1 MKNQQAANVARS
13 AKAAALWESR
23 REEIVRMYH
32 SEGLSQTALAEHYG
46 VAQAAMCKALR
57 RMGIK
62 AKSRGRDGVENGRY
76 LHGMASTLY
85 RKKIEKRECSRCGS
99 KDQLLVHHK
108 NGNHLDNNKANLEV
122 LCSPCHTS
130 HHKTEYWAKRK
141 ASS

>member
-1 MKNQQAANVARS
+1 MENQQLGNIKRSQEAAI
-13 AKAAALWESR
+13 LWESR

-32 SEGLSQTALAEHYG
+32 SEGMSQAALAAHYG
-46 VAQAAMCKALR
+46 VAQAAMCKVLQ

-62 AKSRGRDGVENGRY
+62 AKSKGRAGAENGRY

-85 RKKIEKRECSRCGS
+85 RKKIDKRACNRCGS

-108 NGNHLDNNKANLEV
+108 NGDHLDNKKANLEV

-130 HHKTEYWAKRK
+130 HHKKEYWAKRK